1 MKTSIEKKVMT
12 MLSFHS
18 FKCFLYLLFPLLKDE
33 SMIPATWWKVRE
45 WITDAGLRSNH
56 SITSMIQ
63 FTLLKNKKQTKKDTF
78 IFNIQISHLIS
89 CSIEVRLCL
98 LSVTYKNQ
106 MNFLS
111 LEMEVLLPGI
121 SLRALGIY
129 WAHPPHSNKLKY
141 TFLLLQNTLK
151 HFRHL

>member
-45 WITDAGLRSNH
+45 WIIDAGLRSNH

-98 LSVTYKNQ
+98 ISVTYKNQ

-111 LEMEVLLPGI
+111 LEMEVLLSRHLPESTGNI
-121 SLRALGIY
+121 LSPPSSL
-129 WAHPPHSNKLKY
+129 KLKY
-141 TFLLLQNTLK
+141 TFLPLQNTLK
-151 HFRHL
+151 LFRHL